1 MAEYGEQ
8 VGNAG
13 KNKGFSTLG
22 KTQGRITGKLSGD
35 NSQAYEI
42 RRLQ

>member
-13 KNKGFSTLG
+13 KNNTLE

-35 NSQAYEI
+35 NSQALEI
-42 RRLQ
+42 RRLQL

>member
-13 KNKGFSTLG
+13 ENNTLG
-22 KTQGRITGKLSGD
+22 KIQGRIKGKLSGD
-35 NSQAYEI
+35 GDNSQALEI
-42 RRLQ
+42 